1 LIYFVPCTVRFF
13 CLILLFYSAS
23 LLAQNNRN
31 NVFTLK
37 PAFGLNG
44 CQIHGDSYSGYDKLG
59 LFAGVGVNAR
69 INEKTSFELGFY
81 FSQKGAR
88 HNPNP
93 KIGDYSFY
101 RVNLNYID
109 LPLSLRYQVNPK
121 YFITLGP
128 AIAYLF
134 SFNEN
139 VNYTN
144 VTNMYTFNKLETG
157 LNIGL
162 GRKIADKFYVEVRC
176 SNSIKP
182 IRNYG
187 IAGTLIPYPNA
198 IARFFN
204 KGLYNN
210 ILTFFIAYKLDLS
223 RRITN
228 E

>member
-1 LIYFVPCTVRFF
+1 MRFLPLIFLFCCTS
-13 CLILLFYSAS
+13 LFS
-23 LLAQNNRN
+23 QDNRN

-37 PAFGLNG
+37 PALGLNG

-59 LFAGVGVNAR
+59 LFAGIGINAR
-69 INEKTSFELGFY
+69 INERTSFELGFY
-81 FSQKGAR
+81 FSQKGSR

-93 KIGDYSFY
+93 KIGDYTYY

-109 LPLSLRYQVNPK
+109 LPLSLRYEVNTK
-121 YFITLGP
+121 YFVTLGP
-128 AIAYLF
+128 SIAYLF

-139 VNYTN
+139 INYTD
-144 VTNMYTFNKLETG
+144 VSYLYTFNKLETG

-162 GRKIADKFYVEVRC
+162 GRKIANKFYVEVRC
-176 SNSIKP
+176 SNSILP

-187 IAGTLIPYPNA
+187 ITGNLIPYTNA
-198 IARFFN
+198 VARFFN

-210 ILTFFIAYKLDLS
+210 ILTFFVAYKLDFS
-223 RRITN
+223 KRNTN